1 MEAVFF
7 DVDFTLIHPGP
18 TFDGFGYQSFAA
30 RYGLHVEPSRFSEA
44 VRLASIELD
53 RKVLAD
59 LAVQDEHAF
68 SEIANKAKAALAA

>member
-44 VRLASIELD
+44 VRLASVELD
-53 RKVLAD
+53 QSNDNVYRPDPFVRY
-59 LAVQDEHAF
+59 
-68 SEIANKAKAALAA
+68 AKCVRVDQR